1 MATWEVKPFDITQIN
16 EGQKYEDGNIPN
28 AEAVDA
34 AIEGAAYA
42 QAYVTAL
49 TSPPDLTEAG
59 NIGTPSVSFVANGD
73 YYKFK
78 FSNLKG
84 ATGEKGNTGAS
95 ISDINFIYASE
106 TSTETIY
113 NVQTVLDDGTTV
125 DSGQI
130 SIPKTTVP
138 KIAEFASAGT
148 TTPSA
153 DLMVGGL
160 LFTEV

>member
-84 ATGEKGNTGAS
+84 ATGEKGNTGAR
-95 ISDINFIYASE
+95 ISDFYLIYGS
-106 TSTETIY
+106 
-113 NVQTVLDDGTTV
+113 
-125 DSGQI
+125 
-130 SIPKTTVP
+130 
-138 KIAEFASAGT
+138 
-148 TTPSA
+148 
-153 DLMVGGL
+153 
-160 LFTEV
+160 